1 MTSTIWNKC
10 TNKCSN
16 ICRTIRRFCQNATSS
31 NIHNQGVIAYKDT
44 EHQLDGGLVTSITPY
59 TLDIS
64 PKSAFT
70 PYVKK
75 FDNSASSFINVNP
88 PAKQSIKRVNVRKY
102 VPRQKNKFQ
111 TNKFQTNR
119 MVYIS
124 SSSN

>member
-10 TNKCSN
+10 TK
-16 ICRTIRRFCQNATSS
+16 ICRTIRRFCHNATSS

-44 EHQLDGGLVTSITPY
+44 EHQLDGGPVTSITPY

-75 FDNSASSFINVNP
+75 FDNSASSFKNVNP
-88 PAKQSIKRVNVRKY
+88 PAKQSIKRVNVHKY
-102 VPRQKNKFQ
+102 APRQNNKFQ
-111 TNKFQTNR
+111 NNR